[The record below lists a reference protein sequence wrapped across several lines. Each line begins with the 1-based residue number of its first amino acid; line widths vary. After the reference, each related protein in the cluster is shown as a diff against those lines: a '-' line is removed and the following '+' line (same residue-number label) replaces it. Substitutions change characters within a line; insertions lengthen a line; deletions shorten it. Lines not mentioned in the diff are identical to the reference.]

1 MDREEIAKR
10 YIEAY
15 ERKDIAGLL
24 RLMHPQ
30 GSYYDAFWG
39 EICSGRE
46 RARYYGGVFEQDA
59 YWYKSD
65 DELVTTPTGFVI
77 RYVAYNKS
85 DIEGLVPIFNGAEVM
100 TMSDGLILTISDFYC
115 DPNPVE
121 LIEVSLLAEEHHS
134 KSNIA
139 PIGLSAKTSGRI
151 KRRLDELASDPAIF
165 TDPSLTVTQLADR
178 VDCSVMHLFHVLE
191 EEQGTSFVRFVNE
204 CRSRYA
210 TELLTSTPKNEVD
223 FRVVAKRSGFE
234 SVDDFNRVFSATFD
248 MTADEYLQRFSEQ

>member
-1 MDREEIAKR
+1 MHREEIAKR

-39 EICSGRE
+39 ETCGGRDL
-46 RARYYGGVFEQDA
+46 AKYYRGIFEQDV

-77 RYVAYNKS
+77 RYVAYKKS
-85 DIEGLVPIFNGAEVM
+85 DVEELEPMFNGAEVV
-100 TMSDGLILTISDFYC
+100 TMSDDLILTISDYYC

-151 KRRLDELASDPAIF
+151 KRRLDELAGDPVVL

-191 EEQGTSFVRFVNE
+191 EEQGTSFVQFVNE
-204 CRSRYA
+204 SRSRYA
-210 TELLTSTPKNEVD
+210 TALLTSTPRNEID

-234 SVDDFNRVFSATFD
+234 SVDEFNRAFHATFE
-248 MTADEYLQRFSEQ
+248 MTADEYLQRF

>member
-39 EICSGRE
+39 ETCSGRE
-46 RARYYGGVFEQDA
+46 LAKYYRDVFEQDT

-65 DELVTTPTGFVI
+65 DELVSTPTGFVI
-77 RYVAYNKS
+77 RYIAFDKS
-85 DIEGLVPIFNGAEVM
+85 DIEGLVQIFNGAEVM
-100 TMSDGLILTISDFYC
+100 TMSDNLILTISDFYC

-121 LIEVSLLAEEHHS
+121 LIEVSLLAEEQHS

-165 TDPSLTVTQLADR
+165 TEPSLTVTQLADL

-191 EEQGTSFVRFVNE
+191 EEQGTSFVQFVNE
-204 CRSRYA
+204 CRCRYA
-210 TELLTSTPKNEVD
+210 TDLLTGAPGNEID
-223 FRVVAKRSGFE
+223 SRVIAKQSGFE
-234 SVDDFNRVFSATFD
+234 SVDEFNRAFFATFD
-248 MTADEYLQRFSEQ
+248 MTADECLQRFSKQ

>member
-39 EICSGRE
+39 ETCSGRDL
-46 RARYYGGVFEQDA
+46 AKYYRGVIEQDV
-59 YWYKSD
+59 YWYKTD

-85 DIEGLVPIFNGAEVM
+85 DIEGLVPIFNGAEVV
-100 TMSDGLILTISDFYC
+100 TMSDDLILTISDLYC
-115 DPNPVE
+115 DPNPVD

-165 TDPSLTVTQLADR
+165 TETSLTVTQLADR

-191 EEQGTSFVRFVNE
+191 EEQGTSFVQFVNE
-204 CRSRYA
+204 CRSRCA
-210 TELLTSTPKNEVD
+210 TELLTSMPRNETD
-223 FRVVAKRSGFE
+223 FRVIAKRSGFE
-234 SVDDFNRVFSATFD
+234 SVDDFNRAFHATSD